1 MSLPKFIRNFNLFAD
16 GRSYMG
22 RAMLVKLPQPKIM
35 TEAHRGAGM
44 DAPVGIDMG
53 MEGMTAEFTIADWPP
68 ELMAMLGSIQRFVCR
83 PAALPEG
90 GGEAVT
96 NIFSMGGLITA
107 PEVDDIKPGGNSQL
121 KMVMDVR
128 TLKFEQ
134 DGRVLYDI
142 DIPNGK
148 RVIDGVDQ
156 LRGIRRAMGL

>member
-53 MEGMTAEFTIADWPP
+53 MEGMSAEFTIADWPP
-68 ELMAMLGSIQRFVCR
+68 ELMAMLGTIQRFVCR

-90 GGEAVT
+90 GGVAVT
-96 NIFSMGGLITA
+96 NIFSMGGLITS

-121 KMVMDVR
+121 KMMMDVR

-156 LRGIRRAMGL
+156 LAGIRRAMGL